1 MKMRRTRLIPRAL
14 LFAAVLLANQQC
26 GGADVNDGAVMRPA
40 MVILLPDAAKAAE
53 GFSKFLRKATESDD
67 WTASIR
73 QVYHLTLPDGAVAA
87 VMAKDGG
94 RNCTTSGKSVVF
106 LLEVSAGGELEA
118 LRERARLQ
126 GDEEVQMRR
135 RKKRKKKVVDLHN
148 PCVLWLDQ
156 QADLEA
162 ASGVGMDVLSAATR
176 SLPAP
181 YRNTVRQEEE
191 AEEAADSAH
200 AATTGPTGKVLPASW
215 RLKKA
220 QKKAPPKEKPAP
232 PNLGSYLVLEAGAT
246 AYARGNYTEAVL
258 FLEKAAELRP
268 DSPSPLNKLGQALLS
283 RGAGEGADKGEA
295 VRVFRKVVA
304 AFPRD
309 TSARTSLGA
318 ILEEE
323 DTEESRVEA
332 LSLYTAA
339 LAASPRSAEQVVEN
353 TCSGEMAMPLTRMC
367 SLSRMCSLTRICSL
381 QMAAVAHM
389 QRRNGD
395 AAAAYRGYN
404 ESLKLLAAGG
414 VRRAEGGE
422 IMLQARIFHGIGLV
436 LADSEARLDDGIAYV
451 TRATG
456 LSPFD
461 SEILFDL
468 SRFLLRRFSETLAR
482 EPRTDSTDSSA
493 TPTISSSTPSSS
505 PREALEQVA
514 DTLRRAVNAFHAGSK
529 KRVCAVSGASQRR
542 LLAFRGLVQEL
553 ASVAARY
560 ADGAEGGAG
569 HGGHADVGT
578 SIMLAILACPASVRD
593 EL

>member
-1 MKMRRTRLIPRAL
+1 MRRTRLIPRAL

-268 DSPSPLNKLGQALLS
+268 DSPSPLNKLGQALLA

>member
-1 MKMRRTRLIPRAL
+1 MHMRRTGLIQRAL
-14 LFAAVLLANQQC
+14 VFAAVLLANQQC
-26 GGADVNDGAVMRPA
+26 GGADVKDGAVMRPA

-67 WTASIR
+67 WTTSIR

-200 AATTGPTGKVLPASW
+200 AATTGPTGKILPASW

-339 LAASPRSAEQVVEN
+339 LAASPRSAEQVVEK
-353 TCSGEMAMPLTRMC
+353 TCSSEMAMPFT
-367 SLSRMCSLTRICSL
+367 RMCSLTRMCPL

-414 VRRAEGGE
+414 VRRAEVGE
-422 IMLQARIFHGIGLV
+422 IMLQARIFYGIGLL
-436 LADSEARLDDGIAYV
+436 LAESEARLDDGIAYV

-468 SRFLLRRFSETLAR
+468 SRLLLKRFSETLAR
-482 EPRTDSTDSSA
+482 EPRTDSTASSA
-493 TPTISSSTPSSS
+493 TPTISSSSPSSS

-542 LLAFRGLVQEL
+542 LIAFRGLVQEL

-578 SIMLAILACPASVRD
+578 SVMLAILNCPAAVSD

>member
-1 MKMRRTRLIPRAL
+1 MRRTGLIQRAL
-14 LFAAVLLANQQC
+14 VFAAVLLANQQC
-26 GGADVNDGAVMRPA
+26 GGADVKDGAVMRPA

-67 WTASIR
+67 WTTSIR

-148 PCVLWLDQ
+148 PCVLWLEQ

-162 ASGVGMDVLSAATR
+162 AAGVGMDVLAAATR

-200 AATTGPTGKVLPASW
+200 AATTGPTGKILPASW

-232 PNLGSYLVLEAGAT
+232 PNVGSYLVLEAGAT

-268 DSPSPLNKLGQALLS
+268 DSPSPLNKLGQALLA
-283 RGAGEGADKGEA
+283 RGAGEGADKDEA

-309 TSARTSLGA
+309 TLARTSLGA
-318 ILEEE
+318 ILEEQ

-339 LAASPRSAEQVVEN
+339 LAASPRSAEQVVEK
-353 TCSGEMAMPLTRMC
+353 TCSSEMAMPFT
-367 SLSRMCSLTRICSL
+367 RMCSLTRMCPL

-422 IMLQARIFHGIGLV
+422 IMLQARIFYGIGLL
-436 LADSEARLDDGIAYV
+436 LAESEARLDDGIAYV

-468 SRFLLRRFSETLAR
+468 SRLLLKRFSETLAR
-482 EPRTDSTDSSA
+482 EPRTDSTASSA
-493 TPTISSSTPSSS
+493 TPTISSSSPSSS

-542 LLAFRGLVQEL
+542 LIAFRGLVQEL

-578 SIMLAILACPASVRD
+578 SVMLAILNCPAAVSD